1 MTRRLRRA
9 TFLALLVLGCFGLLG
24 TGSGVLAGPSW
35 VWLAVLV
42 LAVLAQVA
50 GDHYSARQRLARRTE
65 RRLSDMWKVIEKV
78 QRDHAYS
85 HERLKEDI
93 AAVGTPESMKAL
105 VDNVNRMV
113 NDLKPMREDWES
125 VRAAGGWRSLLKR

>member
-9 TFLALLVLGCFGLLG
+9 VFFYLLALGAVGMLG
-24 TGSGVLAGPSW
+24 TGSGVWSGPSW

-42 LAVLAQVA
+42 LAVVAQVA

-65 RRLSDMWKVIEKV
+65 KRFAQVLDQMRLLRADLDD
-78 QRDHAYS
+78 QRA
-85 HERLKEDI
+85 LL
-93 AAVGTPESMKAL
+93 TPEGVKHLHSVVQKMAE
-105 VDNVNRMV
+105 
-113 NDLKPMREDWES
+113 DLKPMREDWES

>member
-42 LAVLAQVA
+42 LAVMAQVA
-50 GDHYSARQRLARRTE
+50 GDHYGARQRLARRTE
-65 RRLSDMWKVIEKV
+65 RRISEVLEGARR
-78 QRDHAYS
+78 QRQTD
-85 HERLKEDI
+85 LD
-93 AAVGTPESMKAL
+93 AL
-105 VDNVNRMV
+105 TARFEGLLQDTQHLANE
-113 NDLKPMREDWES
+113 LKPIREDWES
-125 VRAAGGWRSLLKR
+125 VRTTGGLRSLLKR

>member
-42 LAVLAQVA
+42 LAVAHNVGHTHA
-50 GDHYSARQRLARRTE
+50 DRTRRLSRMTE
-65 RRLSDMWKVIEKV
+65 RRFAEALDQIRLLRADLDE
-78 QRDHAYS
+78 QRA
-85 HERLKEDI
+85 LL
-93 AAVGTPESMKAL
+93 TPEGVKHLHSVVQKMAE
-105 VDNVNRMV
+105 
-113 NDLKPMREDWES
+113 DLKPMREDWES